1 MSTRSE
7 SLFNLANEV
16 LTGHPLSTIDLYGLA
31 ALIQI
36 NRFRPEFLPGPKTI
50 SGHPQ
55 TRKDEIFRLAE
66 AYWGIK
72 PQSWLE
78 MENAWLK
85 LARVESG
92 SQAEK
97 GKDQLDD
104 VISAELLVRLVATT
118 AFIDGLNKAD
128 YEGTKLARKAALGA
142 INLTLSEVIFK
153 GQTRMER
160 FGDKS
165 VYAHLKAAGVMIGT
179 GGGKYLPYPYSSL
192 PTLFQFLD
200 GEKFSPD
207 IYL

>member
-1 MSTRSE
+1 MA
-7 SLFNLANEV
+7 LEV
-16 LTGHPLSTIDLYGLA
+16 LTGRPLSTIDFYGLA

-36 NRFRPEFLPGPKTI
+36 HRIRPDYLPGPKTI

-66 AYWGIK
+66 AYWGLK

-78 MENAWLK
+78 MENTWLK
-85 LARVESG
+85 NARVESG

-118 AFIDGLNKAD
+118 AFIDGLDKAD
-128 YEGTKLARKAALGA
+128 YEGTRLARKAALGA

-153 GQTRMER
+153 GQARIER

-179 GGGKYLPYPYSSL
+179 GGGKYLPHPFSSL
-192 PTLFQFLD
+192 PLLFQYLD
-200 GEKFSPD
+200 KEKFSPNV
-207 IYL
+207 YR